1 MNSSPSGS
9 SVHGILQARILEWL
23 AVPFSRGSSQ
33 PRDWTQVFR
42 IAGRFFYHLRH
53 QEAQEYW
60 SGEPVSSP
68 GDLSDPGIES
78 SSPTLQA
85 DSLPAEPP
93 GNPVIIINLSKSIE
107 CTAPRVRLNVNCR
120 LWVIMTCQPRFMYC
134 KKRVPQVGM
143 LMVGGTWK
151 ISVHSP
157 QFFCEPKNSLLKAY
171 EGKKMW

>member
-1 MNSSPSGS
+1 MEFSRPEYWSGLLFPSPEDLPNP
-9 SVHGILQARILEWL
+9 GIEPRSPALQA
-23 AVPFSRGSSQ
+23 
-33 PRDWTQVFR
+33 D
-42 IAGRFFYHLRH
+42 FFYHLRH

-134 KKRVPQVGM
+134 KKCVPQVGM

-171 EGKKMW
+171 EGKKM